1 MAVAAPPRPSTITI
15 KDAAKRLGVHEN
27 TIRNWIDRQILGSYR
42 LPSGQ
47 RRLPLSEVNRVEE
60 EIFGVPTSLPEVE
73 TTKAPQAKAAEPL
86 IGKLP

>member
-1 MAVAAPPRPSTITI
+1 MAVAAPPRPLTITI

-47 RRLPLSEVNRVEE
+47 RRLPISEVDRIEE
-60 EIFGVPTSLPEVE
+60 EVFGVPTSLPEVE
-73 TTKAPQAKAAEPL
+73 TTKAPRANAAEPL
-86 IGKLP
+86 TSKLP